1 MNATVRKPV
10 KAVLPGVALEK
21 NMRLRRK
28 RCHTEFAIVPN
39 GVCKSAKNEVSSLYL
54 LNDGDAMKAQIQKWG
69 NSLAVRIPK
78 SFAAELNVEQGAAVD
93 MTVEDGAIIIRPI
106 TAPQFSLDELLSKVT
121 RGNIHREVDSGDAQ
135 GQELW

>member
-1 MNATVRKPV
+1 
-10 KAVLPGVALEK
+10 
-21 NMRLRRK
+21 
-28 RCHTEFAIVPN
+28 
-39 GVCKSAKNEVSSLYL
+39 
-54 LNDGDAMKAQIQKWG
+54 MKAQIQKWG